1 MSTSIAPS
9 QFWRWIFFGV
19 VPLFLAFSSGL
30 AITAYEEVH
39 GPATSLNPNE
49 SVIRQ
54 SLSTLM
60 SISPLPERAAPNFT
74 LTDQMGKSVR
84 LSQFH
89 GKSVVLTFMDSRC
102 TEVCPLIAQEFISA
116 EKDLGRRA
124 RSMVFVGVN
133 VNPHA
138 NSVADV
144 RHFTSI
150 HGLSSLNN
158 WYFLTGPL
166 ARLVPVWRS
175 YGIEVI
181 LPKNGTQTV
190 HSSYM
195 YFLNPLGRER
205 FLADASVAQRRN
217 GVGYLPPKLLQRWG
231 RGIAYYL
238 EQSTNG

>member
-1 MSTSIAPS
+1 M
-9 QFWRWIFFGV
+9 
-19 VPLFLAFSSGL
+19 
-30 AITAYEEVH
+30 
-39 GPATSLNPNE
+39 
-49 SVIRQ
+49 
-54 SLSTLM
+54 
-60 SISPLPERAAPNFT
+60 PERPAPNFT
-74 LTDQMGKSVR
+74 LTDQSGESVR
-84 LSQFH
+84 LSEFH

-102 TEVCPLIAQEFISA
+102 TEVCPLIAQEFIDA

-144 RHFTSI
+144 RNFTSV
-150 HGLSSLNN
+150 HGLSSLTN

-195 YFLNPLGRER
+195 YFVNPLGRER
-205 FLADASVAQRRN
+205 FLADASITQRRN